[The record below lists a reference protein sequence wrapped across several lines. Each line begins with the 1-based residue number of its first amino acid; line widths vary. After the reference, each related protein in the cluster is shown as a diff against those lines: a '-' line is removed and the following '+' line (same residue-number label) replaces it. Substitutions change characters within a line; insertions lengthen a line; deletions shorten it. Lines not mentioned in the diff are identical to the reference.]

1 MTGMKILLRFFER
14 DFITKLLFL
23 MLLYSLLPLSEI
35 VLLLFIGDHLGKYFT
50 LTCAASTGLFGVLVA
65 LSQLKAATNS
75 LREKIREGVYPGAEF
90 VSIAG
95 VLIGGILLLT
105 PGFITDVL
113 GFMLFL
119 PGLRDVIG
127 RMITRRMER
136 QLKELYEYLQ
146 FYEL

>member
-1 MTGMKILLRFFER
+1 MKVLLRFFER
-14 DFITKLLFL
+14 DFITELHFL

-35 VLLLFIGDHLGKYFT
+35 VVLLFIGDHLGKYFT
-50 LTCAASTGLFGVLVA
+50 LTCAASTGLLGVLVA
-65 LSQLKAATNS
+65 LSQLRAATGS
-75 LREKIREGVYPGAEF
+75 LREKVRGGVYPGSEF

-113 GFMLFL
+113 GFMLLF

-127 RMITRRMER
+127 RLITRRMDK

-146 FYEL
+146 LYEL